1 MLTTTRLRL
10 RKRSRLWTVG
20 RFRLSNDTQVKLLAF
35 IGAACAVVAQAES
48 FPVEI
53 RYSAA
58 ALAAGCSAVLAL
70 TRSPGQP
77 RPPEG
82 DHRG

>member
-1 MLTTTRLRL
+1 M
-10 RKRSRLWTVG
+10 G
-20 RFRLSNDTQVKLLAF
+20 RFHIPEEIQVKWLAF
-35 IGAACAVVAQAES
+35 IGAASAVAAQAES

-53 RYSAA
+53 RYGAA

-70 TRSPGQP
+70 TRSPGQS

-82 DHRG
+82 HDHG